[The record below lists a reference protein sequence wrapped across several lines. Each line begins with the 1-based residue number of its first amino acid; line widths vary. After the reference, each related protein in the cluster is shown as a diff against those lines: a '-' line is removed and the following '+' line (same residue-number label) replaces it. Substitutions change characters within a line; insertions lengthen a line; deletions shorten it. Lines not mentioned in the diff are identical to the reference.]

1 MTTGRSKSLLP
12 AWSPRRGVRLWK
24 HNNQGSLSHTALKR
38 NRLDEGGDR
47 RGLHRPLC
55 THTRMKFLP
64 RRGALSGFFCNTTN
78 VVVLYSTRNV
88 IPEHSLHLRP
98 RSNKESVPFRSASCA
113 SFFSAREE
121 AYPGFL
127 TAVLHLAL
135 DWAIYAISSRPLCWA
150 WAPKSFLLCLWASIC
165 HIKSTVRGAS
175 LCELYPWRS
184 VND

>member
-1 MTTGRSKSLLP
+1 MTTGRSKSLFASLI
-12 AWSPRRGVRLWK
+12 AQARSTALK
-24 HNNQGSLSHTALKR
+24 HNNQGDLSHTALKR

-64 RRGALSGFFCNTTN
+64 RRGVLSGFFCNTTN

-135 DWAIYAISSRPLCWA
+135 D
-150 WAPKSFLLCLWASIC
+150 
-165 HIKSTVRGAS
+165 
-175 LCELYPWRS
+175 
-184 VND
+184 